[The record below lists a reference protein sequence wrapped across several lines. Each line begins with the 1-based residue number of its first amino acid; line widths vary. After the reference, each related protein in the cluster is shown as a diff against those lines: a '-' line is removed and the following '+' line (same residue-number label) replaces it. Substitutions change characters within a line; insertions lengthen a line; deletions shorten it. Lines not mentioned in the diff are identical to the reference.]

1 MTSLS
6 LVFQET
12 DGGQGDRSATAP
24 PGDLSFYW
32 GPPQLG
38 QLGQQMRVEDESD
51 VETRM
56 IENNPEFH
64 ERLVRRI
71 RSAGETVPAEDALQ
85 GLGSDGPR

>member
-1 MTSLS
+1 VTSLS

-24 PGDLSFYW
+24 PGDLRFYW
-32 GPPQLG
+32 GPA

-56 IENNPEFH
+56 IENNPEFY

-71 RSAGETVPAEDALQ
+71 RSAGEMVPAEEVLE
-85 GLGSDGPR
+85 GLGSDDSP

>member
-12 DGGQGDRSATAP
+12 DGGQGGRSATAL

-32 GPPQLG
+32 GPA

-56 IENNPEFH
+56 IENNPEFY

-71 RSAGETVPAEDALQ
+71 RSAGEMVPAEEVLD
-85 GLGSDGPR
+85 GLGSDDSH

>member
-32 GPPQLG
+32 GPA

-51 VETRM
+51 VETRI
-56 IENNPEFH
+56 IENNPEFY

-71 RSAGETVPAEDALQ
+71 RSAGETVPAEEVLET
-85 GLGSDGPR
+85 LGSDDSR

>member
-32 GPPQLG
+32 GPA

-51 VETRM
+51 VETRI
-56 IENNPEFH
+56 IENNPEFY

-71 RSAGETVPAEDALQ
+71 RSAGETVPAEEVLD
-85 GLGSDGPR
+85 GLGSDSSR